1 MPSIPDSSH
10 DGFTLIE
17 TVVATGILITTL
29 VGIAQLL
36 ALSIGSTRDG
46 GVQGAA
52 LIAAQDKI
60 EELRSLAFTYGPL
73 SEPITAAGLAPAS
86 GQSLA
91 EDTPGFVDLLDHEGG
106 VVAGEVRGAAF
117 TRRWRITAIDHLQ
130 PEALAVEVC
139 VFRWPAMAQAPL
151 SADVCLA
158 TVRARQP

>member
-1 MPSIPDSSH
+1 MQSIPDSSH

-17 TVVATGILITTL
+17 TVVATGILITAL

-36 ALSIGSTRDG
+36 VLSISSTRDA

-60 EELRSLAFTYGPL
+60 EALRSLAFTYGPL
-73 SEPITAAGLAPAS
+73 GEPITAAGLAPAS
-86 GQSLA
+86 GASLA
-91 EDTPGFVDLLDHEGG
+91 EDTPGFVDLLDHEGR
-106 VVAGEVRGAAF
+106 VVTGEVRGAVF

-130 PEALAVEVC
+130 PDALAVEVC
-139 VFRWPAMAQAPL
+139 VFRGPAQALTPL